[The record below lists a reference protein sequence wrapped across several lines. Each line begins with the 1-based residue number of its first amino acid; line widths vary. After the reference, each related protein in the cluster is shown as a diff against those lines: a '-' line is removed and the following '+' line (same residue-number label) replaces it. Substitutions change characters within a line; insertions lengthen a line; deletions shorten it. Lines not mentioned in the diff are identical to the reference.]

1 MSSSNFEFICDIES
15 STYFHMYDSWNNNR
29 NIIMASVTYGKC
41 ILIASVTYGKGSM
54 ASVVMAKVLW
64 QMKLN
69 RAMDLSK
76 AFGLVSR
83 NKLSPEL
90 ID

>member
-1 MSSSNFEFICDIES
+1 MASV
-15 STYFHMYDSWNNNR
+15 T
-29 NIIMASVTYGKC
+29 IMASVTYGKC
-41 ILIASVTYGKGSM
+41 ILIASVTYGKGIIFM

-83 NKLSPEL
+83 NKLFPEL
-90 ID
+90 KKNMSSSHTMSDLYLLKHVL

>member
-1 MSSSNFEFICDIES
+1 MASV
-15 STYFHMYDSWNNNR
+15 T
-29 NIIMASVTYGKC
+29 IMASVTYGKC
-41 ILIASVTYGKGSM
+41 ILIASVTYGKGIM

-64 QMKLN
+64 QMKLS

-83 NKLSPEL
+83 NKLFPEL
-90 ID
+90 KKNTSSSHTMSDLYLLKHVL